1 MIMAINPSN
10 SNAINIV
17 NLPSAQLAVPGDY
30 LILQTNNGTQKIN
43 FNDFN
48 VVRTDIFGNATVIG
62 NLTGNDVIVDNVVTA
77 NITASNFFTTGGQGI
92 NGSNGFYDRFTIQD
106 GLILSADLN
115 TKNNPVYTEIT
126 QTILPAATA
135 SLATIFS
142 KIYDYSSTATIVAG
156 SNITTAI
163 TINQFFNNYPITIT
177 QITRDK
183 FTIVPQVGTLAQVPT
198 VSNIQQIGQNL
209 QFQIAVGTNLA
220 SNVTFNWRLLVT
232 YT

>member
-1 MIMAINPSN
+1 MAINPSN

-17 NLPSAQLAVPGDY
+17 NLPTAQLAVAGDY

-77 NITASNFFTTGGQGI
+77 NITASNFFTTNGQGI

-126 QTILPAATA
+126 QTIIPATTA
-135 SLATIFS
+135 SLANIFS

-156 SNITTAI
+156 SNTTTAI
-163 TINQFFNNYPITIT
+163 TINQFFTNYPITIT

-183 FTIVPQVGTLAQVPT
+183 FTIVPQVGTLTQVPT

-209 QFQIAVGTNLA
+209 QFQIAVGSNLA
-220 SNVTFNWRLLVT
+220 NNVTFNWRLLVT
-232 YT
+232 YV

>member
-1 MIMAINPSN
+1 MLMAINPSN

-17 NLPSAQLAVPGDY
+17 NLPSAQLAVAGDY

-62 NLTGNDVIVDNVVTA
+62 NLTGNDISVDNVVTA
-77 NITASNFFTTGGQGI
+77 NITASNFFTTQGQGI
-92 NGSNGFYDRFTIQD
+92 NASNGFYDRFTIQD
-106 GLILSADLN
+106 GLILSADRN
-115 TKNNPVYTEIT
+115 TKSNPLYTEIT
-126 QTILPAATA
+126 NTYMPSVTS
-135 SLATIFS
+135 SLANMFS

-156 SNITTAI
+156 SNTTTII
-163 TINQFFNNYPITIT
+163 TINQFFANYPITIT

-183 FTIVPQVGTLAQVPT
+183 FTVVPQVGTLTQVPT
-198 VSNIQQIGQNL
+198 VNNIQQIGQNL
-209 QFQIAVGTNLA
+209 QFQIAVGSNLA

>member
-1 MIMAINPSN
+1 MAINPSN
-10 SNAINIV
+10 SNAINVV
-17 NLPSAQLAVPGDY
+17 NLPSAQLAVAGDY

-48 VVRTDIFGNATVIG
+48 VVRTDILGNATVIG
-62 NLTGNDVIVDNVVTA
+62 NLTGNDVVVDNVVTA
-77 NITASNFFTTGGQGI
+77 NITASNFFTTNGQGI

-115 TKNNPVYTEIT
+115 TRNNPVYTEIT

-135 SLATIFS
+135 SLANLFF
-142 KIYDYSSTATIVAG
+142 KIYDYSSSATIIAG
-156 SNITTAI
+156 SNATSTIA
-163 TINQFFNNYPITIT
+163 INQFFTNYPITIT

-183 FTIVPQVGTLAQVPT
+183 FTVVPTVGTLTQVPT
-198 VSNIQQIGQNL
+198 ITNIQQIGQNL
-209 QFQIAVGTNLA
+209 QFQIAVG
-220 SNVTFNWRLLVT
+220 SNVANNVQFNWRLLVT

>member
-17 NLPSAQLAVPGDY
+17 NLPSAQLAVAGDY

-48 VVRTDIFGNATVIG
+48 VVRTDIFGNATVLG
-62 NLTGNDVIVDNVVTA
+62 NLTGNDVIVDNVITA
-77 NITASNFFTTGGQGI
+77 NITASNFFTTNGQGI
-92 NGSNGFYDRFTIQD
+92 NGANGFYDRFTIQD

-135 SLATIFS
+135 SLANLFY
-142 KIYDYSSTATIVAG
+142 KIYDYSSSATIIAG
-156 SNITTAI
+156 SNATSTI
-163 TINQFFNNYPITIT
+163 TINQFFTNYPITIT

-183 FTIVPQVGTLAQVPT
+183 FTVVPTVGTLTQVPT
-198 VSNIQQIGQNL
+198 ITNIQQIGQNL
-209 QFQIAVGTNLA
+209 QFQIAVGSNVA
-220 SNVTFNWRLLVT
+220 SNVQFNWRLLVT